1 MRKSKK
7 RERERLCITRT
18 NKTPILLFILIE
30 KQTKNIITL
39 LHEKMRTSTTPTISS
54 SSFSSFS
61 SFRCSRRRRLS
72 SFPSSSSSHKE
83 QQEEEEQ
90 GKKIFFAF
98 GFGYCAIGVANQLL
112 KKKTK
117 KKSNT
122 NEILGEKEEENN
134 NEWIVVGTT
143 RSREKAEALNL
154 RSNGTWCEEVF
165 TWKSDDGE
173 PLQEECARWLKKAD
187 VILISTP
194 PNGDLDLDPIL
205 STKAVREVLENAK
218 KRQMFIYLS
227 STGVYGG
234 HLGEWVDETTE
245 PNPDSIVAQRRL
257 NAEKAWT
264 EWVVNG
270 NKRNNVKSSLR
281 IFRLG
286 GIYGPGRS
294 ALDIASK
301 RERERQF
308 QEKTRRKEVEA
319 QSEDN
324 SNTYS
329 IRNSDNAN
337 TRSLTPT
344 QISRRKKM
352 YTSRIHVADVANALV
367 RCIEKEVSDEE
378 EDTVCIDDDNRV
390 AIYNVVDDYP
400 SSRDEAVDFAAS
412 LLSSEI
418 KNEGNEKS
426 GEKDI
431 LLPDK
436 SEKRVKNVKLK
447 RAFASSSSS
456 SSSLLFPSYK
466 EGLSAIYDGNQIPFD

>member
-1 MRKSKK
+1 
-7 RERERLCITRT
+7 
-18 NKTPILLFILIE
+18 
-30 KQTKNIITL
+30 
-39 LHEKMRTSTTPTISS
+39 MRTSTTPTISFSSFS
-54 SSFSSFS
+54 SSFSS
-61 SFRCSRRRRLS
+61 RSRRRRLIR
-72 SFPSSSSSHKE
+72 SFPSRSSSCSSSHE
-83 QQEEEEQ
+83 EQQQEEEEQ

-112 KKKTK
+112 KTKKKK
-117 KKSNT
+117 KKSNNN
-122 NEILGEKEEENN
+122 NEILGEKEEDFA
-134 NEWIVVGTT
+134 WIVVGTT

-294 ALDIASK
+294 AIDIASK

-308 QEKTRRKEVEA
+308 QEKTRRKEVET

-329 IRNSDNAN
+329 IKKSDNAN

-378 EDTVCIDDDNRV
+378 EDTVFIDDDNRV

-466 EGLSAIYDGNQIPFD
+466 EGLTAIYDGNQIPFD

>member
-1 MRKSKK
+1 
-7 RERERLCITRT
+7 
-18 NKTPILLFILIE
+18 LIE
-30 KQTKNIITL
+30 KQTKNITL
-39 LHEKMRTSTTPTISS
+39 LNEKMRTSTTPTISFSSFS
-54 SSFSSFS
+54 SSFSS
-61 SFRCSRRRRLS
+61 RSRRRRLIR
-72 SFPSSSSSHKE
+72 SFPSRSSSCSSSHE
-83 QQEEEEQ
+83 EQQQEEEEQ

-112 KKKTK
+112 KTKKKK
-117 KKSNT
+117 KKSNNN
-122 NEILGEKEEENN
+122 NEILGEKEEDFA
-134 NEWIVVGTT
+134 WIVVGTT

-294 ALDIASK
+294 AIDIASK

-308 QEKTRRKEVEA
+308 QEKTRRKEVET

-329 IRNSDNAN
+329 IKKSDNAN

-378 EDTVCIDDDNRV
+378 EDTVFIDDDNRV

-466 EGLSAIYDGNQIPFD
+466 EGLTAIYDGNQIPFD

>member
-1 MRKSKK
+1 M
-7 RERERLCITRT
+7 
-18 NKTPILLFILIE
+18 
-30 KQTKNIITL
+30 
-39 LHEKMRTSTTPTISS
+39 MRTSSTPTV
-54 SSFSSFS
+54 SFSSFS
-61 SFRCSRRRRLS
+61 SSSALSRRNRLCR
-72 SFPSSSSSHKE
+72 SFPSRSSSRKE
-83 QQEEEEQ
+83 QQEQ
-90 GKKIFFAF
+90 GQGIRKKKKNFFAF

-112 KKKTK
+112 KTKKKK
-117 KKSNT
+117 KKSNSN
-122 NEILGEKEEENN
+122 NEKGEKEEDF
-134 NEWIVVGTT
+134 EWIVVGTT

-154 RSNGTWCEEVF
+154 RSNGTWCEEVYA
-165 TWKSDDGE
+165 WKSDDGE
-173 PLQEECARWLKKAD
+173 PLGEECEWWLKKAD

-218 KRQMFIYLS
+218 KRQTFIYLS

-294 ALDIASK
+294 AIDIASK

-308 QEKTRRKEVEA
+308 QEKTRRKEVET

-329 IRNSDNAN
+329 IKKSDNAN

-378 EDTVCIDDDNRV
+378 EDTVFIDDDNRV
-390 AIYNVVDDYP
+390 AIYNLVDDYP
-400 SSRDEAVDFAAS
+400 SSRDEAVDFAAT
-412 LLSSEI
+412 LLSYEI
-418 KNEGNEKS
+418 NNEDNEKNITYKS
-426 GEKDI
+426 GGEKDI

-456 SSSLLFPSYK
+456 SLLFPSYK
-466 EGLSAIYDGNQIPFD
+466 EGLTAIYDGNQIPFD

>member
-1 MRKSKK
+1 
-7 RERERLCITRT
+7 
-18 NKTPILLFILIE
+18 
-30 KQTKNIITL
+30 
-39 LHEKMRTSTTPTISS
+39 MRTSSTPQSTTLPTVSS

-61 SFRCSRRRRLS
+61 SRSRRRRLCR
-72 SFPSSSSSHKE
+72 SFPSRSSSSSSRE
-83 QQEEEEQ
+83 EQEEEREQ
-90 GKKIFFAF
+90 GKKNFFAF

-112 KKKTK
+112 KKTK

-122 NEILGEKEEENN
+122 NERGEKEEENN

-187 VILISTP
+187 VVLISTP

-264 EWVVNG
+264 EWVANG

-294 ALDIASK
+294 ALNIASK

-400 SSRDEAVDFAAS
+400 SSRDEAVDFAAT
-412 LLSSEI
+412 LLSYEI

-456 SSSLLFPSYK
+456 SSSLLFPSFK
-466 EGLSAIYDGNQIPFD
+466 EGLTAIYDGNQIPFD

>member
-1 MRKSKK
+1 
-7 RERERLCITRT
+7 
-18 NKTPILLFILIE
+18 
-30 KQTKNIITL
+30 
-39 LHEKMRTSTTPTISS
+39 MRTSTTLPTVSS

-61 SFRCSRRRRLS
+61 SRSRRRRLCKK
-72 SFPSSSSSHKE
+72 SFPSCSSSSSSSSRKE
-83 QQEEEEQ
+83 QPREEEEEEQ

-112 KKKTK
+112 KKTK
-117 KKSNT
+117 KKSNNN
-122 NEILGEKEEENN
+122 NEILGEKEEDF
-134 NEWIVVGTT
+134 EWIVVGTT

-205 STKAVREVLENAK
+205 STKAVREILENAK

-400 SSRDEAVDFAAS
+400 SSRDEAVDFAAT

-418 KNEGNEKS
+418 NNEGNEKS

-466 EGLSAIYDGNQIPFD
+466 EGLTAIYDGNQIPFD

>member
-1 MRKSKK
+1 
-7 RERERLCITRT
+7 
-18 NKTPILLFILIE
+18 
-30 KQTKNIITL
+30 
-39 LHEKMRTSTTPTISS
+39 MRTSTTLPTISS

-72 SFPSSSSSHKE
+72 SFPPPSSSSSSHKE

-117 KKSNT
+117 KKSNN
-122 NEILGEKEEENN
+122 NEILGGKEEEKN

-187 VILISTP
+187 VVLISTP

-205 STKAVREVLENAK
+205 STKAVREILENAK

-400 SSRDEAVDFAAS
+400 SSRDEAVDFAAT
-412 LLSSEI
+412 LLSYEI
-418 KNEGNEKS
+418 NNEGNEKS

-456 SSSLLFPSYK
+456 SLLFPSYK
-466 EGLSAIYDGNQIPFD
+466 EGLTAIYDGNQIPFD

>member
-1 MRKSKK
+1 
-7 RERERLCITRT
+7 
-18 NKTPILLFILIE
+18 
-30 KQTKNIITL
+30 
-39 LHEKMRTSTTPTISS
+39 MRTSSTPQSTTLPTVSS

-61 SFRCSRRRRLS
+61 SRSRRRRLCR
-72 SFPSSSSSHKE
+72 SFPSRSSSSSSRE
-83 QQEEEEQ
+83 EQEEEREQ
-90 GKKIFFAF
+90 GKKNFFAF

-112 KKKTK
+112 KKTK

-122 NEILGEKEEENN
+122 NERGEKEEENN

-187 VILISTP
+187 VVLISTP

-205 STKAVREVLENAK
+205 STKAVREILENAK

-264 EWVVNG
+264 EWVANG

-294 ALDIASK
+294 ALNIASK

-329 IRNSDNAN
+329 IRKSDNAN

-400 SSRDEAVDFAAS
+400 SSRDEAVDFAAT
-412 LLSSEI
+412 LLSYEI

-466 EGLSAIYDGNQIPFD
+466 EGLTAIYDGNQIPFD